1 MRPLAALTLALFSF
15 TAAFSQKTL
24 TTARKRPDRAPKC
37 ESGAICFAGE
47 VISGREFRHA
57 INSQLEFVLEPGWTI
72 TVIPTKPEGDCK
84 EFASVVN
91 APYRAHRQLE
101 IDMSYG
107 WTAQD
112 EVDSSPRTFFFV
124 TNCADY
130 RTESKR
136 LGIVLWGDGATEQE
150 YQEAQRRLATSPSG
164 TGRFWIVDSKLTTA
178 NNGATAESS
187 IQRMKFAVEIKLP
200 DRLSPR

>member
-1 MRPLAALTLALFSF
+1 MS
-15 TAAFSQKTL
+15 
-24 TTARKRPDRAPKC
+24 
-37 ESGAICFAGE
+37 
-47 VISGREFRHA
+47 SGREFHRA
-57 INSQLEFVLEPGWTI
+57 IDSSLEFVLEPGWNITI
-72 TVIPTKPEGDCK
+72 VPAKSDGDCK

-101 IDMSYG
+101 IDTSYG

-112 EVDSSPRTFFFV
+112 EVDDSPRTFYFV

-150 YQEAQRRLATSPSG
+150 YQEAQKKLATSPLG
-164 TGRFWIVDSKLTTA
+164 TGRFWIIDSKIAKANDKTTT
-178 NNGATAESS
+178 GAS
-187 IQRMKFAVEIKLP
+187 IQSMKFAVEINLP
-200 DRLSPR
+200 NK